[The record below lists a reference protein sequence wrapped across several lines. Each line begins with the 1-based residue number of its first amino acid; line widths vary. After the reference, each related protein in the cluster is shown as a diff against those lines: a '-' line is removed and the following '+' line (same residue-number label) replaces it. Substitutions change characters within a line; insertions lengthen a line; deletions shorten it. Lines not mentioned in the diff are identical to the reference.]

1 MESKKPPLGLTPRW
15 LLDEERE
22 REIYAAIDRYNEADY
37 PIPIE
42 WIQEL
47 TEIQERLR
55 KFYNAYYHRTPSEW
69 APPCAQD
76 EYEKELEVDYEI
88 GYE

>member
-1 MESKKPPLGLTPRW
+1 MRMESKKPPLGLTPRW

-22 REIYAAIDRYNEADY
+22 IEIYAAIDRYNEAGY

-55 KFYNAYYHRTPSEW
+55 KFYNVYYHRT
-69 APPCAQD
+69 
-76 EYEKELEVDYEI
+76 YYKGRIY
-88 GYE
+88 

>member
-1 MESKKPPLGLTPRW
+1 MENKKPPLGLTPRW

-22 REIYAAIDRYNEADY
+22 IEIYAAIDRYNEAGY

-55 KFYNAYYHRTPSEW
+55 KFYNGYYHRT
-69 APPCAQD
+69 
-76 EYEKELEVDYEI
+76 YYKGRIY
-88 GYE
+88 